1 MKAFSLLLFVFGLLI
16 GSVSHS
22 ADTES
27 FDGSAEV
34 KPLTKELSNAEE
46 NADADLDNIDYG
58 QELPELLCSD
68 EKLKKQVANFIY
80 SYINHDGAS
89 SVIEKR
95 AQYLLVRNLN
105 DFVPESDKNLNSKDN
120 YSAASAVA
128 YLKINQNKEVYKICR
143 SFGND
148 SKKFADLF
156 AVIYRDGAYYQVVVP
171 NVMVSTND
179 IDKATFTYNW

>member
-1 MKAFSLLLFVFGLLI
+1 MKAFSLLLFVFGI
-16 GSVSHS
+16 CAGSVSYS

-27 FDGSAEV
+27 FDGSAEI
-34 KPLTKELSNAEE
+34 KPLTKQLSNAEE
-46 NADADLDNIDYG
+46 NADTDLDDVDYG
-58 QELPELLCSD
+58 QKLPELLCSD
-68 EKLKKQVANFIY
+68 EKLKKQVANFVY
-80 SYINHDGAS
+80 SYVNRDGSS

-95 AQYLLVRNLN
+95 ARYLLVRNLN
-105 DFVPESDKNLNSKDN
+105 DFVPESDENLNSKDN

-128 YLKINQNKEVYKICR
+128 YLKINQNKEIYKICR